1 MSNCLFSKK
10 LESTGANKKLL
21 SWFQSRA
28 SLLLIISLLS
38 LNSKAQIPVDWGAGM
53 GSEGLDQLGGIA
65 ADQDGNTYIT
75 GYFEGTM
82 DIDPGPAVQNV
93 NSGGSVGL
101 YVQKLSRDG
110 ALIWSYVL
118 GAGSQIYGY
127 DIDVDNQGNVY
138 VVGSF
143 VSAADFDA
151 GPGTTFLVGPSPYG
165 AFVMKL
171 NSSGGFAWAKSFS
184 SSGGSDVLQIEVDSA
199 NALYISGIYAGTLD
213 ANPSAGTNEITSS
226 SGLDI
231 FVIKLNAGGN
241 YIWARTFGADEYQM
255 PTAMALDASS
265 NVIIA
270 GDFAGSGDFDP
281 TTNVFNITATSNVEM
296 FAVKMTTGGDFT
308 WAQSFGTPT
317 NDEYILDVATDGDA
331 NIILTGTFTQPV
343 DFDNTAAVA
352 SVSSAG
358 SVDVFLVKLNAD
370 GTLNWARSLGST
382 TSDMA
387 SAITVDENNNI
398 YLSTNHQLSIDFD
411 LNEGTSIVAGP
422 VGGNI
427 TVAKYAADS
436 QLLWTSSFG
445 GDGTESPKAMTSIA
459 EDVIYVAGTFLGNTS
474 FESGDNPPVYINAG
488 NEDAFVVRMACISFG
503 VQNTSACFSYQW
515 PVDGLTYTS
524 SGTYTGV
531 TPNALGCDSIVTL
544 NLSIQLVN
552 DVVTQNGATLTA
564 SQAGASYQWYVC
576 GEPNELID
584 GATNQTF
591 TATSNGN
598 YTVEITLNECSVF
611 SDCSA
616 VTSIGVEELSHHALS
631 IFPNPSTDHFL
642 LNSNLLVREIL
653 LMDVQGKIALQQNIN
668 DYQTTLDAKTLP
680 AGVYFVRVRFDNG
693 DWAHEKLIIQ

>member
-1 MSNCLFSKK
+1 MKNITLFFLFLGSIA
-10 LESTGANKKLL
+10 L
-21 SWFQSRA
+21 Q
-28 SLLLIISLLS
+28 
-38 LNSKAQIPVDWGAGM
+38 AQIPVEWGAGM
-53 GSEGLDQLGGIA
+53 GSEGLDQMGGIA
-65 ADQDGNTYIT
+65 ADQDGNTYVT

-93 NSGGSVGL
+93 SSGGSVGL

-110 ALIWSYVL
+110 ALVWSYVL

-171 NSSGGFAWAKSFS
+171 NSSGGFSWAKSFS
-184 SSGGSDVLQIEVDSA
+184 SSGGSDVLQIEIDSA

-213 ANPSAGTNEITSS
+213 ANPSAGTNEINSS
-226 SGLDI
+226 GGLDI

-241 YIWARTFGADEYQM
+241 YIWARTFGANEYQM
-255 PTAMALDASS
+255 PTAMAVDASN

-281 TTNVFNITATSNVEM
+281 TADVFNITATSNIETFV
-296 FAVKMTTGGDFT
+296 VKMTTAGAFS

-317 NDEYILDVATDGDA
+317 NDEFILDVAADGDDQ
-331 NIILTGTFTQPV
+331 IILTGNFTQPV
-343 DFDNTAAVA
+343 DFDNTAGVS

-358 SVDVFLVKLNAD
+358 SVDIFLVKLNPD
-370 GTLNWARSLGST
+370 GALNWARSLGST
-382 TSDMA
+382 TSDMF

-398 YLSTNHQLSIDFD
+398 YLSTNHELSMDFD
-411 LNEGTSIVAGP
+411 LNEGTSIVSGP
-422 VGGNI
+422 VGANI
-427 TVAKYAADS
+427 TVAKYAPDS
-436 QLLWTSSFG
+436 QLMWTSSFG
-445 GDGTESPKAMTSIA
+445 GDGTESPKAMASIA

-474 FESGDNPPVYINAG
+474 FESGDNAPVYINAG
-488 NEDAFVVRMACISFG
+488 NEDVFVVRMACISFG
-503 VQNTSACFSYQW
+503 VQNTNACFSYQW
-515 PVDGLTYTS
+515 PVDGITYTS

-531 TPNALGCDSIVTL
+531 TLNSLFCDSIVTL

-552 DVVTQNGATLTA
+552 DAVTQNGATLSA

-598 YTVEITLNECSVF
+598 YTVEITLNDCSIF
-611 SDCSA
+611 SDCAA
-616 VTSIGVEELSHHALS
+616 VTSIGVEELSHDALS
-631 IFPNPSTDHFL
+631 VYPNPSTDHFL
-642 LNSNLLVREIL
+642 LNSNLLVSEL
-653 LMDVQGKIALQQNIN
+653 TLMDGQGKIALQRNVN
-668 DYQTTLDAKTLP
+668 DYQTTVITKTLP
-680 AGVYFVRVRFDNG
+680 AGIYVVRVRFDNG

>member
-1 MSNCLFSKK
+1 MKK
-10 LESTGANKKLL
+10 LSILFLALL
-21 SWFQSRA
+21 SFS
-28 SLLLIISLLS
+28 SI
-38 LNSKAQIPVDWGAGM
+38 AQIPVDWGAGM

-138 VVGSF
+138 VAGSF

-171 NSSGGFAWAKSFS
+171 NSSGGFSWAKSFS
-184 SSGGSDVLQIEVDSA
+184 SSGGSDVLQIEIDSA

-241 YIWARTFGADEYQM
+241 YIWARSFGANEYQM
-255 PTAMALDASS
+255 PTAMAVDAS
-265 NVIIA
+265 NNIIIA

-281 TTNVFNITATSNVEM
+281 TTDVFNITATSYIEM
-296 FAVKMTTGGDFT
+296 FAVKMTTAGAFS
-308 WAQSFGTPT
+308 WAQSFGTPA
-317 NDEYILDVATDGDA
+317 NDEFVLDVATDSDD
-331 NIILTGTFTQPV
+331 NIVLTGNFTQPV

-358 SVDVFLVKLNAD
+358 IADIFLVKLNPD

-382 TSDMA
+382 TSDMF

-411 LNEGTSIVAGP
+411 LNEGTNVVAGP
-422 VGGNI
+422 VGANI
-427 TVAKYAADS
+427 TVAKYASDS
-436 QLLWTSSFG
+436 QLIWTSSFG
-445 GDGTESPKAMTSIA
+445 GDGTESPKAMASIA
-459 EDVIYVAGTFLGNTS
+459 EDVIYVAGTFLGSTS
-474 FESGDNPPVYINAG
+474 FESGDNAPVYINAG

-503 VQNTSACFSYQW
+503 VQNTSDCFSYQW
-515 PVDGLTYTS
+515 PIDGVTYTT
-524 SGTYTGV
+524 SGTYIGV
-531 TPNALGCDSIVTL
+531 TPNSLGCDSIVTL

-552 DVVTQNGATLTA
+552 DAVTQNGATLTA

-598 YTVEITLNECSVF
+598 YTVEITLNDCSVF
-611 SDCSA
+611 SDCAA
-616 VTSIGVEELSHHALS
+616 VTSIGVEERGDSKFVV
-631 IFPNPSTDHFL
+631 FPNPSVGEFT
-642 LNSNLLVREIL
+642 LNSHLVVRELSIL
-653 LMDVQGKIALQQNIN
+653 DLQGKQVISKKMNTLQSAVDVQS
-668 DYQTTLDAKTLP
+668 LP
-680 AGVYFVRVRFDNG
+680 SGVYMLRVRFDNG
-693 DWAHEKLIIQ
+693 DWGHEKLIIQ